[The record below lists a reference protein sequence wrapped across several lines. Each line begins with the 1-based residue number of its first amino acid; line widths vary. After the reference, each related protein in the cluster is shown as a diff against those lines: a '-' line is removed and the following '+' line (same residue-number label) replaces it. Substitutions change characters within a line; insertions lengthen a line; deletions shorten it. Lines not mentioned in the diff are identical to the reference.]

1 MFRIF
6 LINVVAL
13 IKKINFMVSSTEI
26 VAHTQTN
33 GIMVS
38 RRPTITMTR
47 YVQKHLI
54 NDETKIKVLQTCQTN
69 GTEMTNL
76 KNCKFI

>member
-1 MFRIF
+1 
-6 LINVVAL
+6 
-13 IKKINFMVSSTEI
+13 MVSSSEI
-26 VAHTQTN
+26 VAHTQNN

-38 RRPTITMTR
+38 RTITMTR

-69 GTEMTNL
+69 GTDMTNL
-76 KNCKFI
+76 KNCTFI

>member
-1 MFRIF
+1 
-6 LINVVAL
+6 
-13 IKKINFMVSSTEI
+13 MVSSSEI
-26 VAHTQTN
+26 VAHPQNN

-38 RRPTITMTR
+38 RTIIMKL

>member
-1 MFRIF
+1 
-6 LINVVAL
+6 
-13 IKKINFMVSSTEI
+13 MVSSSEI
-26 VAHTQTN
+26 VARTQNN

-38 RRPTITMTR
+38 RTIIMKR

-54 NDETKIKVLQTCQTN
+54 NAETKINVLQTCQTN
-69 GTEMTNL
+69 GTEMTYL

>member
-1 MFRIF
+1 
-6 LINVVAL
+6 
-13 IKKINFMVSSTEI
+13 MVSSSEI
-26 VAHTQTN
+26 VAHPQNN

-38 RRPTITMTR
+38 RTITMKL

-54 NDETKIKVLQTCQTN
+54 NDETKIKVLQTCLTN